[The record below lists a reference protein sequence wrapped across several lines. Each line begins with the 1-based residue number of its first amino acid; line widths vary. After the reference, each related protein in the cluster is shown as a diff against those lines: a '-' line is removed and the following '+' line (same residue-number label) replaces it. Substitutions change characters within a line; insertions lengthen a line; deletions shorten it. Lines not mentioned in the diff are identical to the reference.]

1 MFQSIIILLLALVP
15 AFGWMAVYRYLD
27 SRDPEPLR
35 AVVFALLMGVL
46 STIPVFIL
54 QYIFSTYPEFNFIAM
69 IQDRMSNPVAFSA
82 VFLTFVAVIE
92 ELAKIIAFIVVI
104 KKFESCFNQ
113 IVDGILYG
121 AMVGIGFAIAEN
133 AYYFIRAI
141 EAFQLSSHFLAVFS
155 IRSFGTMLAHT
166 LFTGIFGFYFA
177 KAYFSPF
184 IDTSKSDEHILKRMR
199 GHVSKALRLHMTF
212 FHLLP
217 GVKDIEQDRSFS
229 RAAVI
234 IEGFLV
240 ASLVHF
246 FYNAMIKLEVFGR
259 SWTFLI
265 IPLIFMVAW
274 LLWSHF
280 FLRMYNRIIDI
291 AVVARGRLKV
301 RIH

>member
-15 AFGWMAVYRYLD
+15 ALGWMAVYRYLD
-27 SRDPEPLR
+27 NRDPEPLR
-35 AVVFALLMGVL
+35 AVVFALLMGIL
-46 STIPVFIL
+46 STLPVFLL
-54 QYIFSTYPEFNFIAM
+54 QYVFSSYPHLNFIAH
-69 IQDRMSNPVAFSA
+69 IQNYFTNPVAFSG
-82 VFLTFVAVIE
+82 VFLIFVGVIE
-92 ELAKIIAFIVVI
+92 EIAKLIAFIIVV
-104 KKFESCFNQ
+104 KKFESSFNQ
-113 IVDGILYG
+113 VVDGILYG

-141 EAFQLSSHFLAVFS
+141 EAFQMSSHFLAVFS

-177 KAYFSPF
+177 KAYFSPI
-184 IDTSKSDEHILKRMR
+184 IDTFKSDDHVLKRMKT
-199 GHVSKALRLHMTF
+199 HVSRALRLHMTF

-217 GVKDIEQDRSFS
+217 GVKDVDQDRSFHRS
-229 RAAVI
+229 AVI
-234 IEGFLV
+234 IEGFVV
-240 ASLVHF
+240 ATLVHF

-280 FLRMYNRIIDI
+280 FLKAYNRIIDLV
-291 AVVARGRLKV
+291 VVARGRLKV